1 MASQRKRKK
10 PLFLSGVSK
19 TVWLISDFLEF
30 LIGLEIKD
38 LNYFNID
45 GVQIFCNLPFFF
57 YPVVFRI
64 LSNNKISE
72 LKNGSF
78 SGLSLL
84 ERL

>member
-1 MASQRKRKK
+1 MVSQRKRKK

-45 GVQIFCNLPFFF
+45 GIQIFCNLPFFLSCR
-57 YPVVFRI
+57 FRI